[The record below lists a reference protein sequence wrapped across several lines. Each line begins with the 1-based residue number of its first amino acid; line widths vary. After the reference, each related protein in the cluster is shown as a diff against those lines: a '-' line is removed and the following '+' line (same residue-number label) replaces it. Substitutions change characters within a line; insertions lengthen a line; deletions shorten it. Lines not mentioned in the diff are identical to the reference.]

1 MGNCQTADKP
11 TFRTLNNSRS
21 KNSILDKGNNTNNH
35 SALNNYNNSNAS
47 VTKFDIY
54 LGENETIPLISNS
67 SHIEDIRCSYIKP
80 PAVVQYLSDV
90 GGNNVDS
97 DLPDQ
102 LQVPMLKHAVDLYRT
117 TMQGSIFSAQQ
128 NQQDNNR
135 EIARNNARPDN
146 EGYQSQ
152 NQ

>member
-1 MGNCQTADKP
+1 LA
-11 TFRTLNNSRS
+11 
-21 KNSILDKGNNTNNH
+21 
-35 SALNNYNNSNAS
+35 
-47 VTKFDIY
+47 
-54 LGENETIPLISNS
+54 
-67 SHIEDIRCSYIKP
+67 
-80 PAVVQYLSDV
+80 DV
-90 GGNNVDS
+90 GGNNIDS